1 MSAPG
6 WPDAFLAHF
15 SPEQILTENYLFST
29 FADGRTYCK
38 ACGNFPEESREDHLD
53 FHRQELE
60 IRLEERRQDAS
71 VRRQE
76 ALRAARERKAANHT
90 IVTLEP
96 PESNLG
102 VISDAILGEHGP
114 HCSCEECKEAF

>member
-1 MSAPG
+1 MSATG

-29 FADGRTYCK
+29 FADGRVYCK
-38 ACGNFPEESREDHLD
+38 ACGDFPEENREDHLD

-71 VRRQE
+71 ERRQE
-76 ALRAARERKAANHT
+76 ALRAARTRKAAEHT
-90 IVTLEP
+90 VIELSEP
-96 PESNLG
+96 SDLG
-102 VISDAILGEHGP
+102 VIADAILGEHGP
-114 HCSCEECKEAF
+114 NCSCEECKEAF

>member
-1 MSAPG
+1 MSAHG

-15 SPEQILTENYLFST
+15 TPEQLLTEAYLFST
-29 FADGRTYCK
+29 FSNGTMYCK
-38 ACGNFPEESREDHLD
+38 ACGTPFTENREDHLD

-96 PESNLG
+96 PESDLG